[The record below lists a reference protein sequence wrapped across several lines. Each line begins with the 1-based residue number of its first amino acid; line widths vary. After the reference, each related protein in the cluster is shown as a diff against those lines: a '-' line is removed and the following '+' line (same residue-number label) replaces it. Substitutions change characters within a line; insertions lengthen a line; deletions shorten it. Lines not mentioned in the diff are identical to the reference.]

1 MILFLKVVLQEGK
14 EQKNPYLVDNNNTS
28 FMLFDISKTNHIK
41 LPGINTN
48 KLFLLKLEGCGCDLG
63 SLTTFSEPR
72 AKERYSILD

>member
-1 MILFLKVVLQEGK
+1 
-14 EQKNPYLVDNNNTS
+14 
-28 FMLFDISKTNHIK
+28 MLFDISKTNHIK